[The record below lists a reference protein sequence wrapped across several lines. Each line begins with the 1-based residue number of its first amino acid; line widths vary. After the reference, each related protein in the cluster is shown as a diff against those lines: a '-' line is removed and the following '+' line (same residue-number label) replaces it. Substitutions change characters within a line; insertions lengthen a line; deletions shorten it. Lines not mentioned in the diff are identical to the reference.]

1 MTNNNRRMEL
11 TARAA
16 GLMLSR
22 EETEYLHAKERAAR
36 EMGLPEG
43 YPLPPNR
50 NIKKVMAALAA
61 DAMGKDETESRIRR
75 MREFAEEVMTVIE
88 AYDPHLIGS
97 VLHGTIRDGSDVDLH
112 AYGEAEDIAAT
123 LEIHGYSDIDLDRVR
138 NLKGEFIHL
147 RWQEEWFS
155 AEVTVYPWSQR
166 HETQWSSVTCAPMKR
181 ACLHE
186 VRAMLS
192 RR

>member
-1 MTNNNRRMEL
+1 MEL
-11 TARAA
+11 VSRAA

-43 YPLPPNR
+43 HPLPPNR
-50 NIKKVMAALAA
+50 SIKKVMAALAA
-61 DAMGKDETESRIRR
+61 GAMGKGETESRIRR

-88 AYDPHLIGS
+88 AHDPHLIGS

-112 AYGEAEDIAAT
+112 AYGDAEDIAAT
-123 LEIHGYSDIDLDRVR
+123 LETHGYGGIDIDRVR
-138 NLKGEFIHL
+138 NLKGEFVHL
-147 RWQEEWFS
+147 RWQEGWFS
-155 AEVTVYPWSQR
+155 AEVTVYPWPQR
-166 HETQWSSVTCAPMKR
+166 HDTQWSSVTGAPMRR
-181 ACLHE
+181 AGLRE

-192 RR
+192 RPD